1 MTGYELTG
9 LTVDERA
16 KMYKTASTYLNK
28 YNYIKHRAGN
38 RRIKKYESICKHC
51 LNALKGLK
59 EVKTILGLYEP
70 IDRNSSLVEQTKFYN
85 KLGDLLC

>member
-1 MTGYELTG
+1 MRGYELTG
-9 LTVDERA
+9 LTVEERA

-28 YNYIKHRAGN
+28 YNYIKHKTS
-38 RRIKKYESICKHC
+38 RRVKKYESICKHC

-70 IDRNSSLVEQTKFYN
+70 IDRSSSLVEQTKFYN
-85 KLGDLLC
+85 KLGDLIC